1 MIMKKSEYQQKE
13 TDMALSKDQEELY
26 KRTME
31 EVRRQLDN
39 LDDEVEKELQ
49 KVRRRLAELQESKKS
64 LKMVYEGTAKL
75 LGIEVEAEEEEN
87 GDSAAAS
94 AKM

>member
-1 MIMKKSEYQQKE
+1 MG
-13 TDMALSKDQEELY
+13 LSKDQEDLY
-26 KRTME
+26 KKTMG
-31 EVRRQLDN
+31 EVKRQLDN

-75 LGIEVEAEEEEN
+75 LGIEVESEDEEN
-87 GDSAAAS
+87 GDQAAA
-94 AKM
+94 ATKM

>member
-1 MIMKKSEYQQKE
+1 MG
-13 TDMALSKDQEELY
+13 LSKDQEELY
-26 KRTME
+26 KRTMG
-31 EVRRQLDN
+31 EVKRQLDN

-75 LGIEVEAEEEEN
+75 LGIEVESEDEES
-87 GDSAAAS
+87 GDQAAAA

>member
-1 MIMKKSEYQQKE
+1 MG
-13 TDMALSKDQEELY
+13 LSKDQEELY
-26 KRTME
+26 KRTMG
-31 EVRRQLDN
+31 EVKRQLDN

-75 LGIEVEAEEEEN
+75 LGVESELENEDAGSEV
-87 GDSAAAS
+87 AS
-94 AKM
+94 ATSTKM

>member
-1 MIMKKSEYQQKE
+1 MG
-13 TDMALSKDQEELY
+13 LSKDQEELY
-26 KRTME
+26 KRTMD
-31 EVRRQLDN
+31 EVKRQLDN

-75 LGIEVEAEEEEN
+75 LGVEVEAEEEEN

>member
-1 MIMKKSEYQQKE
+1 MG
-13 TDMALSKDQEELY
+13 LSKDQEELY
-26 KRTME
+26 KRTMG
-31 EVRRQLDN
+31 EVKRQLDN

-75 LGIEVEAEEEEN
+75 LGIEVESEEE
-87 GDSAAAS
+87 DAADQTS
-94 AKM
+94 PTNKM

>member
-1 MIMKKSEYQQKE
+1 MG
-13 TDMALSKDQEELY
+13 LSKDQEELY
-26 KRTME
+26 KRTMG
-31 EVRRQLDN
+31 EVKRQLDS

-75 LGIEVEAEEEEN
+75 LGIDVESEDEDA
-87 GDSAAAS
+87 GDEASAAT
-94 AKM
+94 KM

>member
-1 MIMKKSEYQQKE
+1 MG
-13 TDMALSKDQEELY
+13 LSKDQEELY
-26 KRTME
+26 KRTMG
-31 EVRRQLDN
+31 EVKRQLDN

-75 LGIEVEAEEEEN
+75 LGIEVESEEE
-87 GDSAAAS
+87 DADQASAAT
-94 AKM
+94 KM

>member
-1 MIMKKSEYQQKE
+1 MG
-13 TDMALSKDQEELY
+13 LSKDQEELY
-26 KRTME
+26 KRTMD

-75 LGIEVEAEEEEN
+75 LGIEVESEDEEA
-87 GDSAAAS
+87 GDQGSAS

>member
-1 MIMKKSEYQQKE
+1 MIMKKGEYQQKE

>member
-1 MIMKKSEYQQKE
+1 MG
-13 TDMALSKDQEELY
+13 LSKDQEELY
-26 KRTME
+26 KRTMG
-31 EVRRQLDN
+31 EVKRQLDN

-75 LGIEVEAEEEEN
+75 LGIEVESEEE
-87 GDSAAAS
+87 DAVDQAS
-94 AKM
+94 PAAKM

>member
-1 MIMKKSEYQQKE
+1 MG
-13 TDMALSKDQEELY
+13 LSKDQEELY
-26 KRTME
+26 KRTMG
-31 EVRRQLDN
+31 EVKRQLDN

-75 LGIEVEAEEEEN
+75 LGIEVESEDEDA
-87 GDSAAAS
+87 GDQAAAS
-94 AKM
+94 PKM

>member
-1 MIMKKSEYQQKE
+1 
-13 TDMALSKDQEELY
+13 MALSKDQEELY

>member
-1 MIMKKSEYQQKE
+1 MG
-13 TDMALSKDQEELY
+13 LSKDQEELY
-26 KRTME
+26 KRTMG
-31 EVRRQLDN
+31 EVKRQLDN

-75 LGIEVEAEEEEN
+75 LGIEVESEDEEA
-87 GDSAAAS
+87 GDQAAAA

>member
-1 MIMKKSEYQQKE
+1 MS
-13 TDMALSKDQEELY
+13 LSKDQEELY

-31 EVRRQLDN
+31 EVRHQLDH
-39 LDDEVEKELQ
+39 LDEEVEKELQ
-49 KVRRRLAELQESKKS
+49 KVRKRLAELQDSKKS

-75 LGIEVEAEEEEN
+75 LGIELEAEEEEE
-87 GDSAAAS
+87 GEESHM

>member
-1 MIMKKSEYQQKE
+1 MG
-13 TDMALSKDQEELY
+13 LSKDQEELY
-26 KRTME
+26 KRTMD
-31 EVRRQLDN
+31 EVRWLLDN

-75 LGIEVEAEEEEN
+75 LGIEVESEEEES
-87 GDSAAAS
+87 GDQASAS

>member
-1 MIMKKSEYQQKE
+1 MTKKSGYQQKE
-13 TDMALSKDQEELY
+13 SAMGLSKDQEELY
-26 KRTME
+26 KRTMD

-75 LGIEVEAEEEEN
+75 LGIEVESEEEES
-87 GDSAAAS
+87 GDQASAS

>member
-1 MIMKKSEYQQKE
+1 MG
-13 TDMALSKDQEELY
+13 LSKDQEELY
-26 KRTME
+26 KRTMG
-31 EVRRQLDN
+31 EVKRQLDN

-75 LGIEVEAEEEEN
+75 LGIEVESEEEDA
-87 GDSAAAS
+87 GDQAS
-94 AKM
+94 TPAKM

>member
-1 MIMKKSEYQQKE
+1 MG
-13 TDMALSKDQEELY
+13 LSRDQEELY
-26 KRTME
+26 KRTMG
-31 EVRRQLDN
+31 EVKRQLEN

-75 LGIEVEAEEEEN
+75 LGIEVEADDDDAN
-87 GDSAAAS
+87 DQPSAS
-94 AKM
+94 PKM